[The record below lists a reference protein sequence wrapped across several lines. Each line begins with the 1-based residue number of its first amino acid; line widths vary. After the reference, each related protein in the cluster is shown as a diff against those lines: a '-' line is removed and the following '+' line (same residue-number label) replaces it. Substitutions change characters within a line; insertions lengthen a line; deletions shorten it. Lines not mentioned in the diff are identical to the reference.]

1 MFKRV
6 FIICLAVWLA
16 GCSLFETDNT
26 EPPAPLVEFKAT
38 ATPTVVWTQS
48 TGRGSEDFKLMPA
61 LSQGK
66 VFTSSTRG
74 EVKSFTVN
82 DGKLVWE
89 TDTRLPLSSGVGVGS
104 GHVAVGSR
112 TGILVLLS
120 EADGKEQWRVQL
132 SSEIIAAP
140 QIDNDVVVIR
150 TVDGKVYALNAK
162 TSRRIWVYERDIPV
176 LSLWGN
182 SAPAISQDWVVSGLD
197 NGKLAVLKLQTGK
210 LLWEANVAVPR
221 GRSELERLVDV
232 DAKPVISDGVVY
244 VTSYQGRTAAGDL
257 YSSKLLWERE
267 ISSFAGLT
275 VDNDNVYISDARS
288 HVWAVSRASGVSV
301 WKQTK
306 LQARVITA
314 PVIVGNYVAVGD
326 IEGYVHWM
334 RKDNGE
340 FVARY
345 STGSKSI
352 NVSPLPIDEQSILV
366 YTSRGELQ
374 LLRLGS

>member
-1 MFKRV
+1 
-6 FIICLAVWLA
+6 
-16 GCSLFETDNT
+16 
-26 EPPAPLVEFKAT
+26 
-38 ATPTVVWTQS
+38 
-48 TGRGSEDFKLMPA
+48 MPA

-74 EVKSFTVN
+74 EVKAFTVN
-82 DGKLVWE
+82 DGKLLWE
-89 TDTRLPLSSGVGVGS
+89 MDTRLPLSSGVGVGS

-120 EADGKEQWRVQL
+120 AEDGKEKWRVQL

-140 QIDNDVVVIR
+140 QIDNEVVVIR
-150 TVDGKVYALNAK
+150 TVDGKVYALNIN

-182 SAPAISQDWVVSGLD
+182 SSPAVGQDWVVSGLD

-210 LLWEANVAVPR
+210 LLWEANVAIPR

-244 VTSYQGRTAAGDL
+244 VTSYQGRTVAGDL

-267 ISSFAGLT
+267 ISSFAGLA
-275 VDNDNVYISDARS
+275 VDHDNVYISDARS
-288 HVWAVSRASGVSV
+288 HLWAVSRSSGVSL
-301 WKQTK
+301 WKQTQ

-314 PVIVGNYVAVGD
+314 PVVVGNYVAVGD
-326 IEGYVHWM
+326 VEGFVHWM

-352 NVSPLPIDEQSILV
+352 NVSPLAVDDQSILV